1 MWFKYAASC
10 KVLPSIIKAGDEN
23 MKTAMIGD
31 NCVDVYVRINGEV
44 VNRRYPTG
52 NCVDAGVNLQ

>member
-1 MWFKYAASC
+1 
-10 KVLPSIIKAGDEN
+10 
-23 MKTAMIGD
+23 MKTAVIGD

-52 NCVDAGVNLQ
+52 NCVDTGVNLQ